1 VRRRLAILACLC
13 LLGLPVP
20 GGADP
25 LDRLDPGRYGPGTLI
40 LAMEELE
47 GYKPSQAVDLV
58 LPLLGH
64 EDPDVART
72 AGWLLRRMGAG
83 SAGASAAAAVLSDPA
98 TAEEARVSAAVALG
112 EMRDGGGTGAL
123 TSALAGDT
131 QPAVRAAAALALG
144 ALHRDGAV
152 GALANALASDSEATV
167 RRAAAEALGSVPDA
181 TAGPLSDALV
191 DSDPAVRVEAAWS
204 LGRHRFREALGRL
217 HGALA
222 DQDCRVGAA
231 AAWALLQI
239 GDPQSRDALQ
249 AAAGGSCRLTV
260 QAATWVLSQL

>member
-1 VRRRLAILACLC
+1 VRRRLQILVCLC
-13 LLGLPVP
+13 LLGPAAS

-25 LDRLDPGRYGPGTLI
+25 LDRLDPGRYGPGTLV

-72 AGWLLRRMGAG
+72 AGWLLRRMGSG
-83 SAGASAAAAVLSDPA
+83 PAGATAAGTVLSDPA
-98 TAEEARVSAAVALG
+98 ATEAARVSAAVALG
-112 EMRDGGGTGAL
+112 ELRDSGGQGAL
-123 TSALAGDT
+123 TAALAGD
-131 QPAVRAAAALALG
+131 PLPSVRAAAALALG
-144 ALHRDGAV
+144 ALHRDGAA
-152 GALANALASDSEATV
+152 GALANALGSDPEPAV
-167 RRAAAEALGSVPDA
+167 RRAAAEALGCVPDA
-181 TAGPLSDALV
+181 TAGPLSDALL
-191 DSDPAVRVEAAWS
+191 DADPTVRVEAAWS

-239 GDPQSRDALQ
+239 ADPQSQDALQ
-249 AAAGGSCRLTV
+249 AATGSSCRLTA
-260 QAATWVLSQL
+260 QAAAWAISQL